1 MIKEYIVLTFILVLG
16 LITLIG
22 GEKRPMATI
31 MINLLITSL
40 VVWIIKGPIEM
51 MLFVS
56 IVLPVV
62 FVAKKS
68 LVFTKTKEHSTIH
81 EKVVTYLAFLPSF
94 GIYFLNREKIE
105 AGFLGL
111 VIGPEVLI
119 MFEIILIIITALS
132 IYAFQRG
139 RNRL

>member
-1 MIKEYIVLTFILVLG
+1 MIKENVVLTFILILG

-22 GEKRPMATI
+22 GEKKPMPTI
-31 MINLLITSL
+31 MMNLLVTSI
-40 VVWIIKGPIEM
+40 VVWLIKGPVEM

-56 IVLPVV
+56 IVLPIV

-68 LVFTKTKEHSTIH
+68 LVFTKAKEHSTIH
-81 EKVVTYLAFLPSF
+81 EKVVTCLAFLPSF

-105 AGFLGL
+105 ASFLGL
-111 VIGPEVLI
+111 VIGPEVLV
-119 MFEIILIIITALS
+119 MLEIILIIITALS